1 MDSINVPVFAQ
12 AKLEYTK
19 QLIDILCNPLYDGI
33 SSIYNESKKIYST
46 KTGTPLL
53 NIFRTLLER
62 VPKWNSDIIM
72 DETDR
77 ITSITRC
84 DWLDDLVTAVFI
96 SHTRILMSIG
106 PNQNFAKI
114 NVSIPKTT
122 SFIHKIYINVAR
134 EIWKNPYLYNE
145 NVPGYINQQNIAKIE
160 EIIRLN
166 IESTIRKELP
176 VKEILREH
184 LDKYESMDKIDVKML
199 LNEIKK
205 NNITSLDNLNSND
218 VSSNNDSQE
227 NVDTV
232 EESNDIDDS
241 IKETIEDDTNIE
253 SDIKETIED
262 DTNIES
268 DIKENLDKDKI
279 GSEKT
284 QELGIEMKYDNV
296 DLDMEKTIDN
306 IADDKNIDM
315 DILGDEDVQ
324 FSSYDSNND
333 PSPSEIKKQ
342 TENIVVNDLTIPV
355 EIDESKNTNIEKES
369 SIKQTIDDPS
379 IKSFSIDK
387 NVPNK
392 IDNIIKEDNAPK
404 DMFSLGGIDENKEAD
419 QKTLDV
425 NEKLMKDI
433 ATLDK
438 EKDNIDDTET
448 LDNFFQDVKELAQ
461 KKDTTIDLKSPREKK
476 YTFFDD
482 AA

>member
-1 MDSINVPVFAQ
+1 M
-12 AKLEYTK
+12 
-19 QLIDILCNPLYDGI
+19 
-33 SSIYNESKKIYST
+33 
-46 KTGTPLL
+46 
-53 NIFRTLLER
+53 
-62 VPKWNSDIIM
+62 
-72 DETDR
+72 
-77 ITSITRC
+77 
-84 DWLDDLVTAVFI
+84 
-96 SHTRILMSIG
+96 
-106 PNQNFAKI
+106 
-114 NVSIPKTT
+114 
-122 SFIHKIYINVAR
+122 
-134 EIWKNPYLYNE
+134 
-145 NVPGYINQQNIAKIE
+145 
-160 EIIRLN
+160 N

-205 NNITSLDNLNSND
+205 NNITALDNFKSND
-218 VSSNNDSQE
+218 DTSNDDSQE

-241 IKETIEDDTNIE
+241 IKESIKDDT
-253 SDIKETIED
+253 K
-262 DTNIES
+262 IES
-268 DIKENLDKDKI
+268 DIKENIDEDETET
-279 GSEKT
+279 EKT

-296 DLDMEKTIDN
+296 DLDMEKTVEN

-315 DILGDEDVQ
+315 DILGDEDMQ
-324 FSSYDSNND
+324 FSSYDSKND

-342 TENIVVNDLTIPV
+342 TENILVNDLTIPV
-355 EIDESKNTNIEKES
+355 EIDESNNTNIEKES
-369 SIKQTIDDPS
+369 STKQTIDDPS

-448 LDNFFQDVKELAQ
+448 LDNFFKMS
-461 KKDTTIDLKSPREKK
+461 KN
-476 YTFFDD
+476 
-482 AA
+482 